1 MIRLFS
7 IGDNSRQT
15 METCDNKNSDDIYTR
30 KHIWLIYF
38 VSTHPVETPR

>member
-1 MIRLFS
+1 MIGLFS

-15 METCDNKNSDDIYTR
+15 METCDNKNSDMYTR